1 MKHIPKEISDGQMD
15 SNFFMLDIEQ
25 ETQTESDEGRDKVEM
40 SLSML

>member
-1 MKHIPKEISDGQMD
+1 MD

-25 ETQTESDEGRDKVEM
+25 ETQTESDAVHHDKVEM